1 MKLEEKIDTY
11 LRDLNKHKEKQVS
24 QKDIDK
30 FFNKTVVITQNK
42 TGAKYEGKL
51 SYISKSKGFI
61 VLDNMRILDK
71 QGNVKVASK
80 KDTKREFKISEIKIG
95 FF

>member
-11 LRDLNKHKEKQVS
+11 LNEN
-24 QKDIDK
+24 IDK
-30 FFNKTVVITQNK
+30 FLNKTVIITQKK

-51 SYISKSKGFI
+51 SYISKPKGFV
-61 VLDNMRILDK
+61 VLDNMKILDK

-80 KDTKREFKISEIKIG
+80 SDTKREFKISEIVIKEK
-95 FF
+95 